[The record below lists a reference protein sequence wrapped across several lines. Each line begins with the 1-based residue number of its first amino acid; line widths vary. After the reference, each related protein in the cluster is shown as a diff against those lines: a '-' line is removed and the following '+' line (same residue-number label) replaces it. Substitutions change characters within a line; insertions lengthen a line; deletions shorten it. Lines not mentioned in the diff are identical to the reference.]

1 MRSVA
6 DRERSRRARTVA
18 AAAAAATDTETR
30 PPRRDRRFLGLVFGD
45 ASSPKRRRR
54 TVAIVGG
61 LAALALFV
69 PIVLW
74 VSYRVTHVISRNAQ
88 VKGYITNVGA
98 QLDGVVT
105 SVEVENGQRVRA
117 GQILARFEDHQLQA
131 NLQRAQSR
139 LTKATRELEVERLA
153 IQQERRRLSGRVTE
167 ARARADAAKSQVDAA
182 RSQADDASAKLALRK
197 TLAKDGMIPPEELR
211 GAETTRR
218 TADAVARTAQ
228 ADQAAA
234 DATQQ
239 LAVVEAD
246 GLSVRVRHLDVLEAE
261 IDGLRAELSFAEAD
275 LRAAVIRAPG
285 DGWVVRRIAEA
296 GASVVVGQPIAA
308 LWLGN
313 EIWVEAWI
321 DEDDL
326 ASVTA
331 GNRARVTVKPY
342 PQRVFKGSVESV
354 GVSTDYE
361 LPDAAVPQ
369 PRNSRMRAAPVVCV
383 RIRLERA
390 DGLFPGLSAV
400 VGIQRKKA

>member
-6 DRERSRRARTVA
+6 DRERTRRARTA
-18 AAAAAATDTETR
+18 AAAASATNDAEIL
-30 PPRRDRRFLGLVFGD
+30 PPRHDRRFLGLTLRLGQ
-45 ASSPKRRRR
+45 SPKHRRR

-74 VSYRVTHVISRNAQ
+74 VSYRITHVISRNAQ

-105 SVEVENGQRVRA
+105 SVEVENGQRVKA

-131 NLQRAQSR
+131 NLQRAESR

-167 ARARADAAKSQVDAA
+167 ARARADAAKSQVEAA
-182 RSQADDASAKLALRK
+182 RSQEDDASAKLALRQ

-211 GAETTRR
+211 GAETTQR
-218 TADAVARTAQ
+218 TAGAVARTAR

-239 LAVVEAD
+239 LAVVEAE
-246 GLSVRVRHLDVLEAE
+246 GLSVRLRHLDVLEAE
-261 IDGLRAELSFAEAD
+261 IEGLQAERSFAEAD

-313 EIWVEAWI
+313 EVWVEAWI

-326 ASVTA
+326 ANVTP
-331 GNRARVTVKPY
+331 GNSARVTVKPY
-342 PQRVFKGSVESV
+342 PQRVFKGSVETV

-383 RIRLERA
+383 RIRLERS

-400 VGIQRKKA
+400 VGIRKKKA

>member
-6 DRERSRRARTVA
+6 DRERTRRARTA
-18 AAAAAATDTETR
+18 AAAAAASEPDHV
-30 PPRRDRRFLGLVFGD
+30 PSRRERRFLGLVLPGGR
-45 ASSPKRRRR
+45 SMNRRRR
-54 TVAIVGG
+54 TVAIVAG
-61 LAALALFV
+61 LAALALLV

-74 VSYRVTHVISRNAQ
+74 VSYRATHVISRNAQ

-105 SVEVENGQRVRA
+105 SVEVDNGQRVKA
-117 GQILARFEDHQLQA
+117 GQVLARFEDHQLQA
-131 NLQRAQSR
+131 NVERARSR
-139 LTKATRELEVERLA
+139 LTKAARELEVERLA
-153 IQQERRRLSGRVTE
+153 IAQERKRLSGRVSE
-167 ARARADAAKSQVDAA
+167 ARARADAAKSQVEAA
-182 RSQADDASAKLALRK
+182 RSQADDANAKLALRK

-211 GAETTRR
+211 GAETMQR
-218 TADAVARTAQ
+218 TADAVARSAQ

-234 DATQQ
+234 DASRQ

-246 GLSVRVRHLDVLEAE
+246 GLSVRLRHLDVREAE
-261 IDGLRAELSFAEAD
+261 IEGLRAELSFAEAD
-275 LRAAVIRAPG
+275 LRAAVIRSPG

-296 GASVVVGQPIAA
+296 GTSVVVGQPIAA
-308 LWLGN
+308 LWIGN
-313 EIWVEAWI
+313 EVWVEAWI

-326 ASVTA
+326 ANVTA
-331 GNRARVTVKPY
+331 GNPARVTVKPF

-369 PRNSRMRAAPVVCV
+369 PRNARMRAAPVVCV
-383 RIRLERA
+383 RVRLERS

-400 VGIQRKKA
+400 VGIRKKKA